1 MSRLQIQALR
11 VSGVDRVDAEIEFG
25 PGLTLITGK
34 SDTGKTHIVEC
45 LDFALGAESLPKKI
59 PERKGYDL
67 VSIEVVADASSY
79 VLARRFSD
87 PDNATIYEGG
97 FDDWNGEDG
106 ETVKATLKVAKNAT
120 ETLSNWLLERSGFD
134 VGVPVVRN
142 QRGEHQRL
150 SFRTFAPMIL
160 VDEAAVISP
169 GSPILSSQPT
179 QHTANRSIFGIVMTG
194 KAPTLEEVEGIRRA
208 HERRETAGQRLLVLD
223 PMIEDLRGEI
233 GEGEVRRGELESELR
248 RLEQEL
254 AEVSEVVSRSGQRA
268 REFMG
273 ARNRALVEVQEAERK
288 AQASRDLQGRF
299 ALLSRHYGADV
310 KRLEFVVEG
319 GHFFQQIAASHCPT
333 CGRPIEGGSEGDCH
347 PESADYRKIEKSA
360 RAEIQKLAPRME
372 DLKDAMV
379 DAEAEEALGVANAK
393 TARERAAR
401 LDREI
406 EEVANPS
413 AQSARKRVG
422 EITER
427 RRVLEDQLLRF
438 RELDRYLAARQEAD
452 VIAHQPIERFRPE
465 QDAPSLVKLG
475 SEIRGLLVKWK
486 FPVNSDLT
494 FDIKTDDLVIDGKA
508 RSAFGKGAR
517 AITHTGFTVGLMSHC
532 LSAGTPHSGFVIIDS
547 PLTPYRGTVDHV
559 DDPELTA
566 EVHPA
571 LLHSLATLG
580 AGAQTIIIENI
591 DPPDAIRDEAVVH
604 EFVGEGEKGRSGFYP
619 VNRGAVT

>member
-1 MSRLQIQALR
+1 MSRLQIRALR
-11 VSGVDRVDAEIEFG
+11 VSGVDRANAEIDFG
-25 PGLTLITGK
+25 PRLTLVTGK

-45 LDFALGAESLPKKI
+45 LDFALGAESIPKKI

-67 VSIEVVADASSY
+67 VAIEVVADASSY

-87 PDNATIYEGG
+87 PDNVTIYEGG

-106 ETVKATLKVAKNAT
+106 EAVKATLKGARDAT
-120 ETLSNWLLERSGFD
+120 ETLSNWLLERSDFD
-134 VGVPVVRN
+134 VSVPVVRN

-150 SFRTFAPMIL
+150 SFRTFAPMVL

-169 GSPILSSQPT
+169 GSPILSSQST

-194 KAPTLEEVEGIRRA
+194 KSPTLEEVEGIRRA

-223 PMIEDLRGEI
+223 PMIEDLRAEI
-233 GEGEVRRGELESELR
+233 SNGEVRRGELESELE
-248 RLEQEL
+248 RLEREL

-273 ARNRALVEVQEAERK
+273 ARNRALVEVQENERK
-288 AQASRDLQGRF
+288 AQASRDLQSRF
-299 ALLSRHYGADV
+299 ALLNKHYVADV
-310 KRLEFVVEG
+310 RRLEFVVEG

-333 CGRPIEGGSEGDCH
+333 CGSPIGADSEECH

-372 DLKDAMV
+372 DLKNAMA
-379 DAEAEEALGVANAK
+379 DAEAEEALAVANAK
-393 TARERAAR
+393 AVREHAAR

-422 EITER
+422 EITAR
-427 RRVLEDQLLRF
+427 RRILEDQLLRF

-452 VIAHQPIERFRPE
+452 IIAHQPIERFRPE
-465 QDAPSLVKLG
+465 QDAPSLVKLS
-475 SEIRGLLVKWK
+475 SEIKKLLVKWK
-486 FPVNSDLT
+486 FPVDSDLT

-517 AITHTGFTVGLMSHC
+517 AITHTGFTVGLMAHC
-532 LSAGTPHSGFVIIDS
+532 LSAGTPHPGFVIIDS
-547 PLTPYRGTVDHV
+547 PLTPYKGTVDHV

-571 LLHSLATLG
+571 LLHSLATLDNE
-580 AGAQTIIIENI
+580 AQTIVIENI
-591 DPPDAIRDEAVVH
+591 DPPDAIRSEAIVH
-604 EFVGEGEKGRSGFYP
+604 EFVGAEEEGRSGFYP
-619 VNRGAVT
+619 